1 MLYIEN
7 NIALAD
13 KVKHTRSA
21 RTLEADATRNGKRLN
36 ERKARGIAL
45 SKIFYAQAE
54 KIENENLA
62 LKMKKRAGR
71 IYGCCS
77 HREIAINS
85 ERYAYTLH
93 THRCKDRNC
102 VECQRVRAFVLQE
115 KIRAI
120 TPALIEQT
128 HESDGLIFG
137 TLTIKNPLLIELKK
151 YLKLMSRAFARLMTR
166 KKLKGVV
173 RGGFRCFEITRGNI
187 KDHCHPH
194 IHFLLQVK
202 KSYFN
207 NKGAHYMRAEEWAEE
222 WTKCIEAEAK
232 KAGLPFDRAD
242 YPQERA
248 FVKILRVQTAESV
261 KNKNKKDYKK
271 QYATI
276 SDLQTQGDHVINYVL
291 KYSAKEDENSE
302 KALVKNDQWFIE
314 YDKQIKGIRAISFF
328 GIYKDLIAELPD
340 FEYKEE
346 DIRAQIECEEAN
358 EKREKVRVYS
368 AIWCDDHKYVLS
380 DQTLDEALNK
390 KRLNIVNTIKRTLKI
405 QIENQNISLNLI
417 INSMKNKDYMI
428 TNEAIIELNKIK
440 SRTRATFERLEKTG
454 EVKNLKDVYGFEF
467 NNELISD
474 FKIDFNDE
482 KLEFIK
488 NIDLFKYNIVLMM
501 YNFISC
507 NNVYYLNIINALLKE
522 LLILLNNN
530 KLISDFEYLFNE
542 KEIEQVIKQNQKTFE
557 ILDATIDCPF

>member
-7 NIALAD
+7 NKALAD

-21 RTLEADATRNGKRLN
+21 RTLEADATKNGKRLN
-36 ERKARGIAL
+36 ERKARSIAL

-166 KKLKGVV
+166 KKLKAG

-194 IHFLLQVK
+194 IHFLLQVDK
-202 KSYFN
+202 KYFN
-207 NKGAHYMRAEEWAEE
+207 NKGLYYMRAEEWAEE
-222 WTKCIEAEAK
+222 WTKCVEAEAK

-242 YPQERA
+242 YPNGRA

-276 SDLQTQGDHVINYVL
+276 ADLQTEGDHVINYVL
-291 KYSAKEDENSE
+291 KYTAKEDEKSE

-328 GIYKDLIAELPD
+328 GIYKDLIAGLPD

-368 AIWCDDHKYVLS
+368 AIWCDDHQYVLS
-380 DQTLDEALNK
+380 DQTLEEALNK

-440 SRTRATFERLEKTG
+440 ARTRATFERLEKTG
-454 EVKNLKDVYGFEF
+454 EVKNLKDVYNYEF
-467 NNELISD
+467 NAELI
-474 FKIDFNDE
+474 ND
-482 KLEFIK
+482 L
-488 NIDLFKYNIVLMM
+488 DPLFTE
-501 YNFISC
+501 S
-507 NNVYYLNIINALLKE
+507 
-522 LLILLNNN
+522 
-530 KLISDFEYLFNE
+530 
-542 KEIEQVIKQNQKTFE
+542 EIEQVIQQNKKAFD
-557 ILDATIDCPF
+557 ILDATINCPF

>member
-7 NIALAD
+7 NKALGD
-13 KVKHTRSA
+13 KVKHAKSA
-21 RTLEADATRNGKRLN
+21 PTLEADATKNGKRLN
-36 ERKARGIAL
+36 ERKARSIAL

-120 TPALIEQT
+120 TTELIERT
-128 HESDGLIFG
+128 DKSDGLIFG
-137 TLTIKNPLLIELKK
+137 TLTIKNPLITDLKD

-173 RGGFRCFEITRGNI
+173 RGGFRCFEVTRGNI

-194 IHFLLQVK
+194 IHFLLQVAR
-202 KSYFN
+202 SYFN

-222 WTKCIEAEAK
+222 WTKCLEAEAK

-242 YPQERA
+242 YPNGRA

-291 KYSAKEDENSE
+291 KYTAKEDENSE

-328 GIYKDLIAELPD
+328 GIYKDLIAELPP

-368 AIWCDDHKYVLS
+368 AIWCDDHQYVLS
-380 DQTLDEALNK
+380 DQTLDEALEK
-390 KRLNIVNTIKRTLKI
+390 KRFNIVDTMRRTLKV
-405 QIENQNISLNLI
+405 QTENLYKH
-417 INSMKNKDYMI
+417 INFITEKLKDEKFNNSFI
-428 TNEAIIELNKIK
+428 VDESIIECNKLKNRIIK
-440 SRTRATFERLEKTG
+440 TLKRIEKAGSSFEDLYGFKINKMMIDDFER
-454 EVKNLKDVYGFEF
+454 
-467 NNELISD
+467 
-474 FKIDFNDE
+474 
-482 KLEFIK
+482 
-488 NIDLFKYNIVLMM
+488 
-501 YNFISC
+501 
-507 NNVYYLNIINALLKE
+507 
-522 LLILLNNN
+522 ILD
-530 KLISDFEYLFNE
+530 IELFNE
-542 KEIEQVIKQNQKTFE
+542 LKNKRDQQIQEN
-557 ILDATIDCPF
+557 IDKARALNSIDEFKKFLNRIML

>member
-7 NIALAD
+7 NKALGD
-13 KVKHTRSA
+13 KVKHAKSA
-21 RTLEADATRNGKRLN
+21 RTLEADATKNGKRLN
-36 ERKARGIAL
+36 ERKARSIAL

-128 HESDGLIFG
+128 RESDGLIFG
-137 TLTIKNPLLIELKK
+137 TLTIKNPPLIELKK

-166 KKLKGVV
+166 KKLKAAG

-187 KDHCHPH
+187 EDHCHPH
-194 IHFLLQVK
+194 IHFLLQVDK
-202 KSYFN
+202 KYFN
-207 NKGAHYMRAEEWAEE
+207 NKGLYYMRAEEWAEE

-242 YPQERA
+242 YPNGRA
-248 FVKILRVQTAESV
+248 FVKILRVQSAESV
-261 KNKNKKDYKK
+261 KNAKNGGKR

-328 GIYKDLIAELPD
+328 GIYKDLIAELPQ
-340 FEYKEE
+340 FEYNEE

-368 AIWCDDHKYVLS
+368 AIWCDDHQYVLS
-380 DQTLDEALNK
+380 DQTLEEALNK

-417 INSMKNKDYMI
+417 INSMKNKDYMV
-428 TNEAIIELNKIK
+428 TNKAIIELNKIK
-440 SRTRATFERLEKTG
+440 ARTRATFARLEKTG
-454 EVKNLKDVYGFEF
+454 EVKNLKDVYNYEF
-467 NNELISD
+467 NAELI
-474 FKIDFNDE
+474 NDLDPLFTE
-482 KLEFIK
+482 LEIK
-488 NIDLFKYNIVLMM
+488 QI
-501 YNFISC
+501 
-507 NNVYYLNIINALLKE
+507 
-522 LLILLNNN
+522 
-530 KLISDFEYLFNE
+530 
-542 KEIEQVIKQNQKTFE
+542 IKQNQKAFE
-557 ILDATIDCPF
+557 ILDATINCPF

>member
-7 NIALAD
+7 DKALEH
-13 KVKHTRSA
+13 KVKRASA
-21 RTLEADATRNGKRLN
+21 RTLATNATQNGKRLN

-62 LKMKKRAGR
+62 LKMRKRAGR

-77 HREIAINS
+77 HREIAISRGYSMNLYS
-85 ERYAYTLH
+85 
-93 THRCKDRNC
+93 HRCKDRNC
-102 VECQRVRAFVLQE
+102 TECQRIRAFVLQE

-120 TPALIEQT
+120 TPSLIERT
-128 HESDGLIFG
+128 DESDGLIFG
-137 TLTIKNPLLIELKK
+137 TLTIKNPPITDLKD

-173 RGGFRCFEITRGNI
+173 RGGFRCFEVTRGNV

-194 IHFLLQVK
+194 IHFLLQVAR
-202 KSYFN
+202 SYFN

-242 YPQERA
+242 YPNDRA

-261 KNKNKKDYKK
+261 KNAKNGGKR

-276 SDLQTQGDHVINYVL
+276 SDLKNSDHVVNYIL
-291 KYSAKEDENSE
+291 KYTAKEDENSA
-302 KALVKNDQWFIE
+302 KSLVKNDDFFIE

-328 GIYKDLIAELPD
+328 GIYKDLIAELPP
-340 FEYKEE
+340 FEYNEE
-346 DIRAQIECEEAN
+346 DIRAKIECEEAH
-358 EKREKVRVYS
+358 EKAHGVRVYS
-368 AIWCDDHKYVLS
+368 AIWCDDHQYVLS
-380 DQTLDEALNK
+380 DQTLEEALNK

-405 QIENQNISLNLI
+405 QIENQNICLNLI

-428 TNEAIIELNKIK
+428 TNDAIIELNKIK
-440 SRTRATFERLEKTG
+440 ARTRKTFERLEKAG
-454 EVKNLKDVYGFEF
+454 EVKNLKDVYDYEF
-467 NNELISD
+467 NAELIND
-474 FKIDFNDE
+474 F
-482 KLEFIK
+482 
-488 NIDLFKYNIVLMM
+488 DL
-501 YNFISC
+501 
-507 NNVYYLNIINALLKE
+507 
-522 LLILLNNN
+522 
-530 KLISDFEYLFNE
+530 LFTE
-542 KEIEQVIKQNQKTFE
+542 SEIEQMIQQNKKAFE

>member
-1 MLYIEN
+1 MLYEN
-7 NIALAD
+7 NKALGD

-21 RTLEADATRNGKRLN
+21 RTLEADATKNGKRLN

-45 SKIFYAQAE
+45 SKIFYAEAE

-62 LKMKKRAGR
+62 LKMRKRAGR

-120 TPALIEQT
+120 TPELIKNT
-128 HESDGLIFG
+128 SKDDGLIFG
-137 TLTIKNPLLIELKK
+137 TLTIKNPHINELKD

-166 KKLKGVV
+166 KKLKAAGAG
-173 RGGFRCFEITRGNI
+173 RGGFRCFEVTRGNI

-222 WTKCIEAEAK
+222 WTKCLEAEAK

-291 KYSAKEDENSE
+291 KYTAKEDENSE

-328 GIYKDLIAELPD
+328 GIYKDLIAELPP
-340 FEYKEE
+340 FEYNEE
-346 DIRAQIECEEAN
+346 DIRAQIECEEVN

-368 AIWCDDHKYVLS
+368 AIWCDDHQYVLS

-405 QIENQNISLNLI
+405 QIENQNICLNLI
-417 INSMKNKDYMI
+417 INSMKNKDYKI
-428 TNEAIIELNKIK
+428 TNDAIIELNKIK
-440 SRTRATFERLEKTG
+440 ARTKRTFERLEKAG
-454 EVKNLKDVYGFEF
+454 EVKNLIDVYGFEF

-474 FKIDFNDE
+474 FDH
-482 KLEFIK
+482 
-488 NIDLFKYNIVLMM
+488 LFTE
-501 YNFISC
+501 S
-507 NNVYYLNIINALLKE
+507 
-522 LLILLNNN
+522 
-530 KLISDFEYLFNE
+530 
-542 KEIEQVIKQNQKTFE
+542 EIEQMIQQNKKSYE
-557 ILDATIDCPF
+557 ILDATLNCPF